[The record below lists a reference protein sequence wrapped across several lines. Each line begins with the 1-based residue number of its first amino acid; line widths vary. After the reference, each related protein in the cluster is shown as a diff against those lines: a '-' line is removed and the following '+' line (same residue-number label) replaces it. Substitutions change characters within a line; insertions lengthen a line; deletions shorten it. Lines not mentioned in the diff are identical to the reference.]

1 MARFYILAR
10 RHGEKQWTSWSEA
23 DDVNKAVAA
32 VDKVRK
38 FGFEAHISEKHAVIS
53 KKRRQQLFEKY
64 GEWVEQSKAFER
76 GEMSVIEFLALHK
89 LIDVSAVSE
98 YIDGTGSSEDV
109 CKEKKA
115 RSREHLTDRFGL
127 SEVKYL
133 YDLECERPRY

>member
-10 RHGEKQWTSWSEA
+10 RRGEKQWTSWSEA

-64 GEWVEQSKAFER
+64 GEWVERSRAFER

-89 LIDVSAVSE
+89 LIDVSEV
-98 YIDGTGSSEDV
+98 
-109 CKEKKA
+109 
-115 RSREHLTDRFGL
+115 LTFL
-127 SEVKYL
+127 QK
-133 YDLECERPRY
+133 